1 MNRTAATLILAL
13 AALASFAV
21 PACGNLV
28 IPNNTSDDGG
38 SDDPSVSAGDDVSTD
53 ARPTPN
59 CDAGTDPVALACT
72 GLYTDWTQLTLAP
85 DVQAYQ
91 PGATLW
97 TDGAASLRWIWLPPG
112 QTIDTTDL
120 NNWSFPVGTKIWQEF
135 SLLGQRIETRYL
147 EKQAASIWFRTTF
160 AWSDDQSSAPAVTTG
175 VPNAR
180 GLPYEIPPVSACEQ
194 CHDGE
199 NDFVLGFE
207 IVGLSMPQSS
217 GLNLQALVQ
226 QKALSNPP
234 AVTPSIPGTDPT
246 TLGALAFLH
255 ANCGTSCHN
264 ANPDASAGVY
274 GLFLKLT
281 VDATGALPST
291 EQATDTWT
299 TTYKVPSNL
308 TPYGYD
314 AGGFW
319 RIEPGDIA
327 HSSVYWTASRRDGVV
342 QMPPIATHL
351 VDQNDM
357 ILLSTWIGAMT
368 P

>member
-207 IVGLSMPQSS
+207 NRWAVDAPIERPQPPSPRPAKGAVEPPS
-217 GLNLQALVQ
+217 GHTEHSRN
-226 QKALSNPP
+226 
-234 AVTPSIPGTDPT
+234 GPT

-255 ANCGTSCHN
+255 ANCGTSCHDRIPTPRR
-264 ANPDASAGVY
+264 AFC

-281 VDATGALPST
+281 VDATGALRRPSKRPIHGRPPT
-291 EQATDTWT
+291 RCLAT
-299 TTYKVPSNL
+299 
-308 TPYGYD
+308 
-314 AGGFW
+314 
-319 RIEPGDIA
+319 
-327 HSSVYWTASRRDGVV
+327 
-342 QMPPIATHL
+342 
-351 VDQNDM
+351 
-357 ILLSTWIGAMT
+357 
-368 P
+368 